1 MPSMLC
7 VFTRKRQCG
16 MRGIL
21 TFVALMSLLLGSN
34 GVHATTTTT
43 TFQTR
48 VTIAASCAIGGAT
61 TLDFGSP
68 GLLAAN
74 VDQTS
79 TIQVT
84 CTNTTAFNIGLDKGA
99 NGASVTSRLM
109 KGGPS
114 NETIQYSLY
123 SDSGRT
129 TNWGNTVGTDT
140 VSSAGNGS
148 SQSFTVYGRI
158 LPQITPTPGTYTDTI
173 TVTVTY

>member
-1 MPSMLC
+1 
-7 VFTRKRQCG
+7 
-16 MRGIL
+16 MRGKLI
-21 TFVALMSLLLGSN
+21 FVVLMGLLLGSS

-43 TFQTR
+43 TFQAR
-48 VTIAASCAIGGAT
+48 VTIAATCVIGGAT

-84 CTNTTAFNIGLDKGA
+84 CSNTTPYNIGLDKGV

-114 NETIQYSLY
+114 NETILYSLF
-123 SDSGRT
+123 SDSSRI
-129 TNWGNTVGTDT
+129 TNWGNTVLTDA
-140 VSSAGNGS
+140 VSSAGIGS

-158 LPQITPTPGTYTDTI
+158 PPQTTPTPGTYTDTI

>member
-1 MPSMLC
+1 
-7 VFTRKRQCG
+7 
-16 MRGIL
+16 MRGKL
-21 TFVALMSLLLGSN
+21 TFLVLTGLLLGSS
-34 GVHATTTTT
+34 GAHATTTTT

-48 VTIAASCAIGGAT
+48 VTIAATCSIGGTT

-79 TIQVT
+79 TIQIT
-84 CTNTTAFNIGLDKGA
+84 CSNTTPFNIGLDKGA
-99 NGASVTSRLM
+99 NGLSVTSRLM

-114 NETIQYSLY
+114 NETILYSLF
-123 SDSGRT
+123 SDSSRIT
-129 TNWGNTVGTDT
+129 IWGNTVGVDT
-140 VSSAGNGS
+140 VSATGTGS

-158 LPQITPTPGTYTDTI
+158 LLQITPAPGTYTDTV

>member
-1 MPSMLC
+1 
-7 VFTRKRQCG
+7 
-16 MRGIL
+16 MRGKLI
-21 TFVALMSLLLGSN
+21 FVVLAGLLLGSS

-43 TFQTR
+43 TFQAR
-48 VTIAASCAIGGAT
+48 VTIAATCSIGGTT

-79 TIQVT
+79 TIQIT
-84 CTNTTAFNIGLDKGA
+84 CSDTTPYNIGLDKGT
-99 NGASVTSRLM
+99 NGASVTARLM

-129 TNWGNTVGTDT
+129 TNWGNTVPTDT
-140 VSSAGNGS
+140 VSSAGIGS

-158 LPQITPTPGTYTDTI
+158 PPQTTPTPGTYTDTI